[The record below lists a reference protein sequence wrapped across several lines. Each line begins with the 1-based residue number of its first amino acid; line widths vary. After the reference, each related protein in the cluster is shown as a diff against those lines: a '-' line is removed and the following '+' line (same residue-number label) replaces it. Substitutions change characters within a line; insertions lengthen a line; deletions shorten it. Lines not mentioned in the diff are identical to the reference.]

1 MMAAIHVMT
10 GATSGLGLEVA
21 RRLAEKTRDEI
32 VAGARNPANAVD
44 LKQVVPAG
52 QLVPLRLDTASP
64 DLVKAFA
71 SEVRQRLGGRK
82 IASLSCIA
90 GLQILGPQKLT
101 ADGLDETFA
110 TNVAGHLL
118 LADELSEH
126 LEPGAVVITIGS
138 GTHDPANKL
147 ARHAGFAGADFTSA
161 AAAMRG
167 ESTRPE
173 RDERARALDRYATS
187 KLCAI
192 YHATAAAT
200 EPAFADVR
208 FYCFDPGLMPG
219 TGLARQQNAAVRFV
233 WKRIM
238 PLLAGFAEGVSTPD
252 RSARFLVDHLIL
264 GPREYP
270 SGGHIEFT
278 GKPAPAS
285 NEANDLSI
293 AKRFLKE
300 ARAMP

>member
-1 MMAAIHVMT
+1 MVVAIHVMT

-21 RRLAEKTRDEI
+21 QRLAENTKDEI
-32 VAGARNPANAVD
+32 VVGARNPANAID
-44 LKQVVPAG
+44 LKRVVPAG

-64 DLVKAFA
+64 DSVKAFA
-71 SEVRQRLGGRK
+71 FKVKQWLGGRK
-82 IASLSCIA
+82 IRSLSCIA

-101 ADGLDETFA
+101 ADGFDETFA
-110 TNVAGHLL
+110 TNVMGHLL
-118 LADELSEH
+118 LVDELGEH

-138 GTHDPANKL
+138 GTHDPVNKL
-147 ARHAGFAGADFTSA
+147 ARRAGFAGADFTSA
-161 AAAMRG
+161 AGAMRG

-173 RDERARALDRYATS
+173 RDERGRALDRYATS

-200 EPAFADVR
+200 EPAFSDVR

-219 TGLARQQNAAVRFV
+219 TGLARQQSAPVRFV
-233 WKRIM
+233 WKRAM
-238 PLLAGFAEGVSTPD
+238 PLLAGFVEGVSTPT
-252 RSARFLVDHLIL
+252 RSARFLVDRLIF

-285 NEANDLSI
+285 KEAEDLST
-293 AKRFLKE
+293 AKRFLIE
-300 ARAMP
+300 ARAMS